1 MQEKTR
7 EQSGQMKGLHASR
20 TKKHGKRERERGR
33 IFERICQKLELYTAD
48 EAEPEVAQNFY
59 PFVLVW
65 KSNGDF
71 QAMCIYKIAG
81 NCDIEGGKK
90 IFWKLFNENSIF

>member
-1 MQEKTR
+1 MHLGQRTSER
-7 EQSGQMKGLHASR
+7 E
-20 TKKHGKRERERGR
+20 RERERGR

-71 QAMCIYKIAG
+71 QAICIYKIAG
-81 NCDIEGGKK
+81 NCDIEGRKK
-90 IFWKLFNENSIF
+90 IF